1 MDKRKALGRGLS
13 ALIPAALGSGPAPAS
28 VADASA
34 ATAGGESDVA
44 VHQPPGLAGSPALA
58 AAAVRTATAR
68 REFFLCPIEE
78 IRPARDNPC
87 QRFDEQRLQELA
99 DSIRAQG
106 LVQPLVVRLLDPGEL
121 KAEQQ
126 RGEPGGSFVLIAGER
141 RWRAAQRAGLREVP
155 VVVKDVSATQ
165 AFELAL
171 VENLQREDLNPI
183 EEAEA
188 YRRLSDEFGYTQ
200 EELARRVGRERTTVA
215 NSLRLLKLP
224 DKVRDQVATQK
235 LSMGH
240 ARALLG
246 LDNVER
252 IEAAAE
258 RVVEKELSVRQT
270 EDLVRRTQREQSRQP
285 AKSAEQKT
293 PAIRDVEDRL
303 QKALGTRVSL
313 RPKDARSG
321 VIEVHYH
328 SLDELDGLIERL
340 TGEGAEAS

>member
-13 ALIPAALGSGPAPAS
+13 ALIPSLGSGAAPAS
-28 VADASA
+28 VTDPA
-34 ATAGGESDVA
+34 AAAGGEGDVA
-44 VHQPPGLAGSPALA
+44 VHQSPNLGGGAA
-58 AAAVRTATAR
+58 ATAAAVRTAAVR

-78 IRPARDNPC
+78 IRPARDNPR

-106 LVQPLVVRLLDPGEL
+106 LVQPLVVRLLDA
-121 KAEQQ
+121 AEIKQDQ
-126 RGEPGGSFVLIAGER
+126 KRSEPGGSFVLIAGER
-141 RWRAAQRAGLREVP
+141 RWRAAQRAGLKEVP

-246 LDNVER
+246 LES
-252 IEAAAE
+252 AE
-258 RVVEKELSVRQT
+258 RMELTADRVVAKELSVRQT
-270 EDLVRRTQREQSRQP
+270 EDLVRRTQREEGRRP
-285 AKSAEQKT
+285 GKTPEEKKT
-293 PAIRDVEDRL
+293 PAVRDVEDRL
-303 QKALGTRVSL
+303 QKALGTRVTL

-328 SLDELDGLIERL
+328 SLDELDGLILRL
-340 TGEGAEAS
+340 TGEQ

>member
-1 MDKRKALGRGLS
+1 MPGAPMARGE
-13 ALIPAALGSGPAPAS
+13 AGEA
-28 VADASA
+28 ADA
-34 ATAGGESDVA
+34 EVA
-44 VHQPPGLAGSPALA
+44 VHAPPEGVAGS
-58 AAAVRTATAR
+58 VMATAAGVRAATSR

-78 IRPARDNPC
+78 IRPSRDNPR

-106 LVQPLVVRLLDPGEL
+106 LVQPLVVRLLDANEL
-121 KAEQQ
+121 KAEQR

-141 RWRAAQRAGLREVP
+141 RWRAAQRAGLKEVP
-155 VVVKDVSATQ
+155 VVVKDVSAAQ

-200 EELARRVGRERTTVA
+200 EELARRVGRERATVA

-246 LDNVER
+246 LESPER
-252 IEAAAE
+252 IELTADQVLS
-258 RVVEKELSVRQT
+258 RELSVRQT
-270 EDLVRRTQREQSRQP
+270 EDLVRRAHRQDGKPDKGKAEPDGKKSP
-285 AKSAEQKT
+285 AV
-293 PAIRDVEDRL
+293 RDVEDRL

-328 SLDELDGLIERL
+328 SLDELDGLISRL
-340 TGEGAEAS
+340 TGSDAID

>member
-13 ALIPAALGSGPAPAS
+13 ALIPSLPSAPAPLGAP
-28 VADASA
+28 
-34 ATAGGESDVA
+34 TAGGAGEADVA
-44 VHQPPGLAGSPALA
+44 VHRAPDLGGAAMT
-58 AAAVRTATAR
+58 AAAVRSASNR

-78 IRPARDNPC
+78 IRPARDNPR

-106 LVQPLVVRLLDPGEL
+106 LVQPLVVRLLDAAEL
-121 KAEQQ
+121 KADQKRSES
-126 RGEPGGSFVLIAGER
+126 GGSFVLIAGER
-141 RWRAAQRAGLREVP
+141 RWRAAQRAGLKEVP

-200 EELARRVGRERTTVA
+200 EELARRVGRERATVA

-246 LDNVER
+246 LESPER
-252 IEAAAE
+252 IELTADRIVA
-258 RVVEKELSVRQT
+258 KELSVRQT
-270 EDLVRRTQREQSRQP
+270 EDLVRRAQREDGHKPQKAP
-285 AKSAEQKT
+285 DGPKT
-293 PAIRDVEDRL
+293 PAVRDLEDRL
-303 QKALGTRVSL
+303 QKALGVRVTL

-328 SLDELDGLIERL
+328 SLDELDGLILKL
-340 TGEGAEAS
+340 TQGE

>member
-1 MDKRKALGRGLS
+1 M
-13 ALIPAALGSGPAPAS
+13 PA
-28 VADASA
+28 
-34 ATAGGESDVA
+34 
-44 VHQPPGLAGSPALA
+44 Q
-58 AAAVRTATAR
+58 
-68 REFFLCPIEE
+68 
-78 IRPARDNPC
+78 DNPR
-87 QRFDEQRLQELA
+87 QVFNEERLQELA
-99 DSIRAQG
+99 NSIKTQG
-106 LVQPLVVRLLDPGEL
+106 LVQPLVVRLLDAAEL
-121 KAEQQ
+121 KAEQK

-141 RWRAAQRAGLREVP
+141 RWRAAQRAGLKEVP
-155 VVVKDVSATQ
+155 VVVKDVSAAQ

-200 EELARRVGRERTTVA
+200 EELARRVGRERSTVA

-246 LDNVER
+246 LETTER
-252 IEAAAE
+252 IEEAAE
-258 RVVEKELSVRQT
+258 RVVAKELSVRQT
-270 EDLVRRTQREQSRQP
+270 EELVHKAQREDGRKP
-285 AKSAEQKT
+285 PKTAPKDGEKT

-303 QKALGTRVSL
+303 QKALGTRVLL
-313 RPKDARSG
+313 RAKDARAG

-328 SLDELDGLIERL
+328 SLDELDGLLQKL
-340 TGEGAEAS
+340 TGSQPDY